1 MALVPPLEYTP
12 EQVREL
18 LAPLRN
24 DFSIAIWNCQ
34 NAFAVGGIIRVAHSF
49 LPREIVIIGDAPYYP
64 KASMGMH
71 KYEQLV
77 TLPTSE
83 DDDAFFAH
91 IAGRPLWAIEKDHAT
106 IGLFDIDAYPRD
118 VVLVFGSERAGLP
131 QTILSKSNAI
141 VGIPM
146 FGVNHSY
153 PVSVAAGMVMCDWA
167 RRRYRP

>member
-1 MALVPPLEYTP
+1 VALVPPLEYTP
-12 EQVREL
+12 EQVKEL

-49 LPREIVIIGDAPYYP
+49 LPREIIIIGDAPYYP

-71 KYEQLV
+71 KYEHLV
-77 TLPTSE
+77 TVQN
-83 DDDAFFAH
+83 DDAFFAH
-91 IAGRPLWAIEKDHAT
+91 VAGRPIWSIEKDQAT
-106 IGLFDIDAYPRD
+106 VALFDVADYPRD

-131 QTILSKSNAI
+131 ENILSRSEAI

-153 PVSVAAGMVMCDWA
+153 PVSVAAGIVMCDWA
-167 RRRYRP
+167 RRRYRR

>member
-24 DFSIAIWNCQ
+24 DFSVAIWNCQ
-34 NAFAVGGIIRVAHSF
+34 NAFSVGAIIRVAHSF
-49 LPREIVIIGDAPYYP
+49 LPREIIIIGDAPYYP

-71 KYEQLV
+71 KYEHLV
-77 TLPTSE
+77 TVP
-83 DDDAFFAH
+83 DDDTFFTH
-91 IAGRPLWAIEKDHAT
+91 VAGRPIWSVEKDAAT
-106 IGLFDIDAYPRD
+106 IGLWDVPSFPRD

-131 QTILSKSNAI
+131 KTILDRSDAV

-153 PVSVAAGMVMCDWA
+153 PVTVAAGIVIAEWA
-167 RRRYRP
+167 RRRYRQG

>member
-1 MALVPPLEYTP
+1 MALVPPLDYTP

-24 DFSIAIWNCQ
+24 DFSIAVWNCQ
-34 NAFAVGGIIRVAHSF
+34 NAFAVGAIIRVAHSF
-49 LPREIVIIGDAPYYP
+49 LPREIIIIGDAPYYP

-71 KYEQLV
+71 KYEHLTTV
-77 TLPTSE
+77 A

-91 IAGRPLWAIEKDHAT
+91 VGGRPLWSIEKDHAT
-106 IGLFDIDAYPRD
+106 IGLFEVDAYPRD

-131 QTILSKSNAI
+131 ESILSKSNAV

-153 PVSVAAGMVMCDWA
+153 PVSVAAGMVLCDWA

>member
-18 LAPLRN
+18 LQPLRN
-24 DFSIAIWNCQ
+24 DFSVAIWNCQ

-49 LPREIVIIGDAPYYP
+49 LPREIVIIGEAPYYP

-71 KYEQLV
+71 KYEHLV
-77 TLPTSE
+77 TVA

-91 IAGRPLWAIEKDHAT
+91 VAGRPIWAVEKDHANVS
-106 IGLFDIDAYPRD
+106 LFDVEAYPKD

-131 QTILSKSNAI
+131 ENILSRADAV

-167 RRRYRP
+167 RRRYRR

>member
-24 DFSIAIWNCQ
+24 DFSVAIWNCQ
-34 NAFAVGGIIRVAHSF
+34 NAFSVGAIIRVAHSF
-49 LPREIVIIGDAPYYP
+49 LPREIIIIGDAPYYP

-71 KYEQLV
+71 KYEHLV
-77 TLPTSE
+77 TVG

-91 IAGRPLWAIEKDHAT
+91 VAGRPIWSVEKDAAT
-106 IGLFDIDAYPRD
+106 IGLWDVPSFPRD

-131 QTILSKSNAI
+131 KSILDRSDA
-141 VGIPM
+141 VLGIPM

-153 PVSVAAGMVMCDWA
+153 PVTVAAGIVIAEWA
-167 RRRYRP
+167 RRRYRK